1 MLAPGDA
8 NNNSS
13 QSFQSG
19 ENFQTLS
26 ASSAASVGKF
36 YRKLQESQGPVL
48 DQLLCGD
55 ICLKGESAV
64 DYPRFLQELSKV
76 SSSLFLCISV
86 LHSHWSRFNKALLIG
101 RELQSVAC
109 ASNLK
114 LVLYGIRLLT

>member
-36 YRKLQESQGPVL
+36 YRKLQESRGPVL

-55 ICLKGESAV
+55 LCLKGESGDV

-76 SSSLFLCISV
+76 SFSLFIIDLLFLKISR
-86 LHSHWSRFNKALLIG
+86 SRNSL
-101 RELQSVAC
+101 
-109 ASNLK
+109 
-114 LVLYGIRLLT
+114 